1 MASIDVCLSPELLPL
16 YHLEGKLVIVVDILR
31 ATSCMVTAIAHGVD
45 HIIPFDNLEQ
55 CAAMKT
61 QGYLTAAERDG
72 KQVEGFDFGN
82 SPFAFMNPEV
92 EGKKIAVTTTNGTT
106 CIKKSERAKEIGIG
120 SFLNLRAVAAYIRT
134 TKSDVIIACSAWK
147 GKPNAEDTLFAGAII
162 ELLPEFESE
171 SDNCLLALTLW
182 KTAKENPVG
191 FINET
196 THVRRLHKLGITD
209 DIEFC
214 MKQDVYPIMLLIKEG
229 QIQKA

>member
-1 MASIDVCLSPELLPL
+1 MATIDVCLSPSLLPL

-55 CAAMKT
+55 CNAMKA

-72 KQVEGFDFGN
+72 KQIEGFDFGN
-82 SPFAFMNPEV
+82 SPFTFQDTGLA
-92 EGKKIAVTTTNGTT
+92 GKQIAVTTTNGTA
-106 CIKKSERAKEIGIG
+106 CIKKSEGAKEIGIG
-120 SFLNLRAVAAYIRT
+120 AFLNLRAVAAYIRT
-134 TKSDVIIACSAWK
+134 TKSDVVIACSAWK
-147 GKPNAEDTLFAGAII
+147 GKPNAEDTLFAGALI
-162 ELLPEFESE
+162 ELLPELDHE
-171 SDNCLLALTLW
+171 SDNCLVALTLW
-182 KTAKENPVG
+182 KAAKESPTT

-196 THVRRLHKLGITD
+196 THVKRLHKLGITD

-214 MKQDVYPIMLLIKEG
+214 MQQDVYPIMLLIKEG

>member
-1 MASIDVCLSPELLPL
+1 MATIDVCLSPELLPL

-31 ATSCMVTAIAHGVD
+31 ATSCMVAAIAHGVD

-82 SPFAFMNPEV
+82 SPFTFMNPEV
-92 EGKKIAVTTTNGTT
+92 EGKKIAVTTTNGTA
-106 CIKKSERAKEIGIG
+106 CIKRSEGAKELGIG
-120 SFLNLRAVAAYIRT
+120 SFLNLRAVVAYVRT
-134 TKSDVIIACSAWK
+134 TKSDVVIACSAWK
-147 GKPNAEDTLFAGAII
+147 GKPNAEDTLFAGALI
-162 ELLPEFESE
+162 ELLPEFEPE

-182 KTAKENPVG
+182 NAAKENPVG

-196 THVRRLHKLGITD
+196 THVKRLHKLGITD